1 MKRVHLPRH
10 TSLFAAL
17 LVWALLSLLAVF
29 IIWGYR
35 DRARLIRDTE
45 NERILNTLFAALRD
59 YDSFGAAIEDSEILR
74 ERITGFA
81 VYAPDT
87 SLLYRWGSAPDRF
100 DLSLLDGEAPRRF
113 NRYTIP
119 DRRSRAVRFVI
130 RNEKPPPRAAG
141 QGSPGESFPRD
152 PGRGN
157 NHHDEGS
164 LQGAQQGS
172 QQGAQRSR
180 QPWFF
185 SAFSGGNYMY
195 IDISHSA
202 YWNTVT
208 FTGFLYPVSII
219 ALLILALSI
228 RVLSL
233 RNIEYRER
241 IEAQQNLVV
250 LGTAASTLAHEIKNP
265 LHSIKL
271 QTGILK
277 KIAAGTA
284 ASGMGASGTGATV
297 PVDIAAAGA
306 EEIAR
311 IEEEVDRLA
320 ALTYRVNDYLRDP
333 AGSPEPLYPAE
344 SIEECSRR
352 LCGRSIL
359 ALDANRDLRIRMDGE
374 RARSVFENIIRNA
387 LEAGGPEEAISAGIK
402 KEGGKVI
409 ITISDRGKGMPPE
422 DMQRAFDPFY
432 TSKSAGTG
440 IGLAVS
446 RRFVEAAGGTIVL
459 EHRADAGSG
468 RGTGP
473 GITVRILLPG
483 MPNVQEG
490 VPSGRECRE
499 DDSIRRGA
507 ACTCV
512 PSGRECKENDSI
524 RRGAACT

>member
-1 MKRVHLPRH
+1 MKRVNLPRH
-10 TSLFAAL
+10 SSLFAAL

-29 IIWGYR
+29 IIWGYQ

-45 NERILNTLFAALRD
+45 NERILNTLFAGLRD
-59 YDSFGAAIEDSEILR
+59 YDSFGAAIEDNEILR

-81 VYAPDT
+81 VYAPDN
-87 SLLYRWGSAPDRF
+87 SLLYRWGSVPDRF
-100 DLSLLDGEAPRRF
+100 DPSLLDGEAPRRF

-130 RNEKPPPRAAG
+130 RNEKPPSPRSAG
-141 QGSPGESFPRD
+141 QGSPGEGFPPDSRH
-152 PGRGN
+152 GN
-157 NHHDEGS
+157 NHDEGS
-164 LQGAQQGS
+164 
-172 QQGAQRSR
+172 QRNR
-180 QPWFF
+180 QFWFF
-185 SAFSGGNYMY
+185 SAFSGGNYVY
-195 IDISHSA
+195 IDISHNA
-202 YWNTVT
+202 YWNTVV
-208 FTGFLYPVSII
+208 FTDVLYPVSII
-219 ALLILALSI
+219 ALLILVLSI
-228 RVLSL
+228 RILSL

-284 ASGMGASGTGATV
+284 DA
-297 PVDIAAAGA
+297 AAAGA

-344 SIEECSRR
+344 IIEESSRR

-359 ALDANRDLRIRMDGE
+359 APEANRDLRIRMDGE

-446 RRFVEAAGGTIVL
+446 KRFVEAAGGTIVL
-459 EHRADAGSG
+459 ERRADAWSNRETG
-468 RGTGP
+468 GP
-473 GITVRILLPG
+473 GITVRITLSS
-483 MPNVQEG
+483 
-490 VPSGRECRE
+490 VPSGRECKE
-499 DDSIRRGA
+499 DDSIRRQGA
-507 ACTCV
+507 GTCV

-524 RRGAACT
+524 RRQEAAGTCVS

>member
-1 MKRVHLPRH
+1 
-10 TSLFAAL
+10 LFA
-17 LVWALLSLLAVF
+17 
-29 IIWGYR
+29 G
-35 DRARLIRDTE
+35 
-45 NERILNTLFAALRD
+45 LRD

-87 SLLYRWGSAPDRF
+87 SLLYRWGSVPDRF

-119 DRRSRAVRFVI
+119 DRHSRAVRFVI

-141 QGSPGESFPRD
+141 QGLPGESFPRD

-157 NHHDEGS
+157 NHHDD
-164 LQGAQQGS
+164 AQQGS
-172 QQGAQRSR
+172 QRNR
-180 QPWFF
+180 QFWFF
-185 SAFSGGNYMY
+185 NAFSGGNYVY

-202 YWNTVT
+202 YWNTVV

-228 RVLSL
+228 RILSL

-277 KIAAGTA
+277 KITAGTA
-284 ASGMGASGTGATV
+284 ASGMVTSGTEAG
-297 PVDIAAAGA
+297 AAAGA

-344 SIEECSRR
+344 IIEESSRR

-359 ALDANRDLRIRMDGE
+359 APDVNRDLRIRMDGE
-374 RARSVFENIIRNA
+374 RARSVFENILRNA

-440 IGLAVS
+440 IGLAVG

-459 EHRADAGSG
+459 ERRADTAGPDKG
-468 RGTGP
+468 AGGP

-483 MPNVQEG
+483 MPNAQEG
-490 VPSGRECRE
+490 VPSGRDCRE
-499 DDSIRRGA
+499 DDGIRRGA
-507 ACTCV
+507 ATCV

-524 RRGAACT
+524 RRGAAWT

>member
-1 MKRVHLPRH
+1 MKRVNLPRH

-29 IIWGYR
+29 VIWGYR
-35 DRARLIRDTE
+35 DRARLIRDNE
-45 NERILNTLFAALRD
+45 NERILNTLFAGLRD
-59 YDSFGAAIEDSEILR
+59 YDSFGAAIENTEILR

-87 SLLYRWGSAPDRF
+87 SLLYRWGRVPDRF
-100 DLSLLDGEAPRRF
+100 DPSLLDGEAPQRF

-130 RNEKPPPRAAG
+130 HNEKPPPHPAG
-141 QGSPGESFPRD
+141 PNSPGKGLPPDPRN
-152 PGRGN
+152 GAN
-157 NHHDEGS
+157 HDEGF
-164 LQGAQQGS
+164 
-172 QQGAQRSR
+172 QRGR
-180 QPWFF
+180 QFWFF
-185 SAFSGGNYMY
+185 SVFSGGNYVY
-195 IDISHSA
+195 IDINHSA
-202 YWNTVT
+202 YWNTVV
-208 FTGFLYPVSII
+208 FTGLLYPVSII

-228 RVLSL
+228 RILSL

-265 LHSIKL
+265 LYSIKL

-277 KIAAGTA
+277 KIAGTA
-284 ASGMGASGTGATV
+284 GM
-297 PVDIAAAGA
+297 AAAGA

-344 SIEECSRR
+344 IIEESSRR

-359 ALDANRDLRIRMDGE
+359 ARDTNRDLRIRMDGE

-402 KEGGKVI
+402 KEGGKI
-409 ITISDRGKGMPPE
+409 IVVISDRGKGMPPE
-422 DMQRAFDPFY
+422 DLPRAFDPFY

-446 RRFVEAAGGTIVL
+446 RRFVEASGGTIVL
-459 EHRADAGSG
+459 ENRADAGSP

-473 GITVRILLPG
+473 GITVRITLPCA
-483 MPNVQEG
+483 
-490 VPSGRECRE
+490 PSGREGRE
-499 DDSIRRGA
+499 DDSIRRQEA
-507 ACTCV
+507 AGTCV
-512 PSGRECKENDSI
+512 PSGRECKGDDSI
-524 RRGAACT
+524 RRQEAAGT